1 VVILNRILIFCRGKP
16 IPNRSQIATI
26 KNKKKS
32 LKLIAF
38 NCKNIKT
45 CALVINELFQNYN
58 ILLLQEHWLF
68 DFQLNL
74 ISEIG
79 TDICY
84 EAKAVDMISKIQPAQ
99 VPRGYGGVAI
109 IWKKQIDHLIK

>member
-1 VVILNRILIFCRGKP
+1 MNQVILNRILIFCRGKP

-84 EAKAVDMISKIQPAQ
+84 EAKAVDMNNKI
-99 VPRGYGGVAI
+99 
-109 IWKKQIDHLIK
+109 